1 LSEDRRLDVVI
12 FGATGFVG
20 RLVAAYL
27 AHHAP
32 GGTRIGLAGRSAEKL
47 ATVKVHLGPGA
58 ASWPI
63 LVADLNDPGSLADM
77 AHSARVVLT
86 TVGPYRRYGINL
98 VEACVNA
105 STHYAD
111 LAGEVLFIRESIDR
125 FHELAARKGVRIVHS
140 CGFDSIPS
148 DLGTLL
154 LHNAATA
161 DSAGDLQDTTL
172 LVRVFKG
179 GASGGT
185 VASVKAQLDEIHND
199 AQSRLIVADPYALSP
214 DRSEEPDVGE
224 ESDLLGMEFERELGT
239 WVAPFIMAGINTRV
253 VRRSNALQGWAY
265 GRRFRYR
272 EVSAFGQGPA
282 GAVKAAAMAVA
293 VGTIMSGLSFRPS
306 RVLFDRVLPQPGS
319 GPDEKARTSGRFE
332 MELHTRTAGGA
343 HFVARVAAHGDP
355 GYAATSVML
364 GESALCLALDHDL
377 PAASGVL
384 TPATAMGVR
393 LAERLRAAG
402 QTFVAM
408 RVG

>member
-1 LSEDRRLDVVI
+1 MSRDRNLDVVI

-20 RLVAAYL
+20 QLVAGYM
-27 AHHAP
+27 AHRAP
-32 GGTRIGLAGRSAEKL
+32 EGTRIGLAGRSAERL
-47 ATVKVHLGPGA
+47 VAVQSHLGPEA
-58 ASWPI
+58 AKWPVI
-63 LVADLNDPGSLADM
+63 VADVGDPASLAEM
-77 AHSARVVLT
+77 ARAARVVLT
-86 TVGPYRRYGINL
+86 TVGPYYLNGINL

-105 STHYAD
+105 GTHYAD

-125 FHELAARKGVRIVHS
+125 FHEVAARRGVRIVHS

-172 LVRVFKG
+172 LVKTFKG
-179 GASGGT
+179 GISGGT
-185 VASVKAQLDEIHND
+185 IASLKVQIDEVRNNAQARKI
-199 AQSRLIVADPYALSP
+199 AADPYALSP
-214 DRSEEPDVGE
+214 DRSEEPDLGD
-224 ESDLLGMEFERELGT
+224 ESDLAGVEFERELGT
-239 WVAPFIMAGINTRV
+239 WVAPFAMASINSRI

-282 GAVKAAAMAVA
+282 GAMKAAGMAAGLGTVM
-293 VGTIMSGLSFRPS
+293 VGLGFRPS
-306 RVLFDRVLPQPGS
+306 RVLLDRVLPQPGA
-319 GPDEKARTSGRFE
+319 GPDEKSRQSGRFAV
-332 MELHTRTAGGA
+332 ELHTRTTSGA
-343 HFVARVAAHGDP
+343 RFVSRVAAQGDP

-377 PAASGVL
+377 PEASGVL
-384 TPATAMGVR
+384 TPATAMGLA

-402 QTFVAM
+402 QTLIAM